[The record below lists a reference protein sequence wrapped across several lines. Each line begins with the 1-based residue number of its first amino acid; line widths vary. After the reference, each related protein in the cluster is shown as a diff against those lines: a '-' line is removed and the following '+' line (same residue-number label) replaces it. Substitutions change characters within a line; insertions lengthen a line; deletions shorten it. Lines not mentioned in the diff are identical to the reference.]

1 MYVLYKA
8 KYTGYSVHTTFIFLE
23 NFLIFKILILQE
35 VQIVI
40 PGSMPVARTFFYE
53 HYPFSHN
60 LNTISSSRTPLKI
73 GGPSQSILGV
83 TLL

>member
-40 PGSMPVARTFFYE
+40 PGSMPVARHTFE
-53 HYPFSHN
+53 LMN
-60 LNTISSSRTPLKI
+60 I
-73 GGPSQSILGV
+73 
-83 TLL
+83 TLFPIT